1 MKATE
6 GIEQL
11 ERIVHE
17 FGDFELQVPDPIERW
32 NYPVDRMEVV
42 VEAQAIRFV
51 SDH

>member
-6 GIEQL
+6 GIEEL

-17 FGDFELQVPDPIERW
+17 FGDYELQMPDPIERW
-32 NYPVDRMEVV
+32 FYTVDRLEVV
-42 VEAQAIRFV
+42 PEAQAIRVV

>member
-6 GIEQL
+6 GIEEL

-17 FGDFELQVPDPIERW
+17 FGDFELQMPDPIERW
-32 NYPVDRMEVV
+32 FYTVDRLEVV
-42 VEAQAIRFV
+42 PEAQAIRVV

>member
-6 GIEQL
+6 CIEEL

-17 FGDFELQVPDPIERW
+17 WGDLEVQLPDPVERW
-32 NYPVDRMEVV
+32 HYPVDRLEVV
-42 VEAQAIRFV
+42 PEAQAIRVV